1 MASIGTMV
9 GTKFLANPAD
19 RNEGRESRSTFAPRS
34 RRASSSICSSDCGG
48 GSGRESSLL
57 TPSGMLENKS
67 DIDDNPISE
76 SISDSLPRLG
86 IWSTI
91 GSPVNLLHVRRNS
104 IVSLEAAPS
113 ITQYYYLSGDTKVRE
128 GRIIVCG

>member
-1 MASIGTMV
+1 MV

-19 RNEGRESRSTFAPRS
+19 RKDGRESRSTFAPGVDVHLPVS
-34 RRASSSICSSDCGG
+34 APPIVAAVVG
-48 GSGRESSLL
+48 ENLLL

-91 GSPVNLLHVRRNS
+91 DSPVDPLHARRNS

-113 ITQYYYLSGDTKVRE
+113 ITQYYYLSGDTK
-128 GRIIVCG
+128 

>member
-1 MASIGTMV
+1 MV

-19 RNEGRESRSTFAPRS
+19 RQDGRESRSTFAPRS

-57 TPSGMLENKS
+57 TPFGMLENKS

-91 GSPVNLLHVRRNS
+91 DSPVDMLHARRNS

-113 ITQYYYLSGDTKVRE
+113 ITQYYYLSGDREVRE
-128 GRIIVCG
+128 GGIIVCG